1 MRNLW
6 KNLTQSSG
14 AGTDSGDSSLGR
26 DLRALGEV
34 GAFPDLSETALV
46 RLFNRADSRRLA
58 PGDLLFKANSRAD
71 ALYIVTSGR
80 IALGTDACPDQE
92 HFEPGDWIC
101 DVDLDSPGVHAA
113 TATAVTQS
121 AALIIDARTHA
132 TLDGDLK
139 DYLAHRARQLNLQRL
154 WRLQRLSGAL
164 AERGECLT
172 EALFQASTH
181 SSGRFTETET
191 ARQLFAKVP
200 ALPVST
206 TLLLNKMLDERTTKN
221 EIVDL
226 VSMDP
231 ALTSTL
237 LKAVN
242 SPFYGF
248 QHQVTSISHAIVLLG
263 HNTVYQIIMTESMRR
278 SLPENELFTDVHQR
292 AIELSRLAFT
302 LAQTVNAGKSA
313 EVATIGILGD
323 IGLVITELL
332 KASNPRLK
340 PLFDLLSSAEMGA
353 ALLRSWH
360 LPKVLCDSLHYQRYP
375 EFTPPERVPEEV
387 RANVALLYLSRRF
400 LDRLHGREPRSST
413 LFLDAYMAALKQS
426 HLSETELLYSRLVPR
441 LRANLRQ
448 LPRSLAD
455 CLTTDPDA

>member
-6 KNLTQSSG
+6 KNLTQSPGS
-14 AGTDSGDSSLGR
+14 DPLGDSALGQ
-26 DLRALGEV
+26 DLHALGEA
-34 GAFPDLSETALV
+34 GAFPELSEAALV

-58 PGDLLFKANSRAD
+58 PGDLLFKADSRAD
-71 ALYIVTSGR
+71 ALYIVTSGL
-80 IALGTDACPDQE
+80 IGVGSGE
-92 HFEPGDWIC
+92 HEDRECFGAGDWIC
-101 DVDLDSPGVHAA
+101 DVDLEAPGIHAA
-113 TATAVTQS
+113 TATALSTS
-121 AALIIDARTHA
+121 AVLIIDARTHA
-132 TLDGDLK
+132 ALDADLK
-139 DYLAHRARQLNLQRL
+139 DYLARRMRQLNLQRL

-164 AERGECLT
+164 AQRSERLT
-172 EALFQASTH
+172 EALFQASTR

-191 ARQLFAKVP
+191 ARQLFSKVP

-221 EIVDL
+221 EIVEL
-226 VSMDP
+226 VTMDP

-278 SLPENELFTDVHQR
+278 SLPENELFSDVHQR

-302 LAQTVNAGKSA
+302 LAQTVNAGKPA

-332 KASNPRLK
+332 KAANPRLK
-340 PLFDLLSSAEMGA
+340 LLFDLINPAEMGA

-360 LPKVLCDSLHYQRYP
+360 LPKVLCDSLHYQRHP

-387 RANVALLYLSRRF
+387 RVNVALLYLARRF

-413 LFLDAYMAALKQS
+413 LFLDDYMAILNQS

-441 LRANLRQ
+441 LRANPRQ

-455 CLTTDPDA
+455 CLGSAPDS